1 MKLSICIPTYN
12 RNESLKNCIS
22 SINKIINKKKI
33 KINIIITDNSNNDI
47 VLKIKKKLIN
57 ISKYKI
63 IFLKK
68 KKEAQFMQETNF

>member
-22 SINKIINKKKI
+22 SINKIINKKI

-63 IFLKK
+63 IFLKEK
-68 KKEAQFMQETNF
+68 NNFVF